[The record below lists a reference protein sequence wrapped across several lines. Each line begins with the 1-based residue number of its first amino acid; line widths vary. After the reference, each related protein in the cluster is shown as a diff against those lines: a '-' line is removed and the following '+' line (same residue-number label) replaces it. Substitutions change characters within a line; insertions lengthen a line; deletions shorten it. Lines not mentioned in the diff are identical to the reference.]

1 MKPLIGITTYNSET
15 VLGGVEAG
23 IAMVP
28 HMYTTAVRRAGGCPV
43 LLPAGGDYDEAA
55 DALSGVDGLI
65 LPGGTDI
72 NPRAYGQPAH
82 FRNLPPDPVRDEWE
96 HWLAVQARALR
107 IPLLG
112 ICRGMQVMNVA
123 FGGTLIQHLRK
134 YKRHMPDGPGFITHK
149 VGIETARVCRLAK
162 IMAGT
167 PVADVTTRHHQ
178 AVDIIAPGFMPVA
191 WEEEDGTVEAIESD
205 QPWWFA
211 LGVQWHPER
220 DEDQRVFEALVAAAA
235 EGMDDG

>member
-1 MKPLIGITTYNSET
+1 MKPLIGIPTYSGHEL
-15 VLGGVEAG
+15 LGGVDTRT
-23 IAMVP
+23 AMMP
-28 HMYTTAVRRAGGCPV
+28 NLYLSAVRRAGGCPV
-43 LLPAGGDYDEAA
+43 LLPAGGTYSDAA
-55 DALSGVDGLI
+55 ETLTAVDGLI
-65 LPGGTDI
+65 LAGGPDV
-72 NPRAYGQPAH
+72 NPRSYGQPLH
-82 FRNLPPDPVRDEWE
+82 FKTQPTDFVRDEWE
-96 HWLAVQARALR
+96 HYIAVQARTLN

-123 FGGTLIQHLRK
+123 FGGTLHQHLRK

-149 VGIETARVCRLAK
+149 VGIETARPCRLGN

-220 DEDQRVFEALVAAAA
+220 DDDQRVFEALVAAAA